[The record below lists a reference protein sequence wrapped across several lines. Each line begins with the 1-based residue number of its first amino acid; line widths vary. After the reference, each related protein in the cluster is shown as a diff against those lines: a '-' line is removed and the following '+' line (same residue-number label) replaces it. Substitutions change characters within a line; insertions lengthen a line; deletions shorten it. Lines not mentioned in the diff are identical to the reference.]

1 MVSNSSSNSSSNNNN
16 SSRKR
21 SPAAASQPSSK
32 RRREVVVVTC
42 PSDFPTLT
50 SGMPSR
56 KRDNNPR
63 PAALG
68 REKFLDWD
76 ETARE
81 IHKLGATAFE
91 GKQKRDYKDEEY
103 ERLTGRKK
111 KHHQVPLPIVRAI
124 AKKAAEREKKR
135 LDEAREAGLVIP
147 SAAGKKKK
155 GRDRSSDIYGPAP
168 SIGFLKNGVLK
179 VKDKKNMDRK

>member
-1 MVSNSSSNSSSNNNN
+1 MVTSSTSN
-16 SSRKR
+16 KR
-21 SPAAASQPSSK
+21 SPAAASHPVPSK
-32 RRREVVVVTC
+32 RRREVVVVQC
-42 PSDFPTLT
+42 PSDFPTLS

-56 KRDNNPR
+56 KRDTNPR
-63 PAALG
+63 PAR

-76 ETARE
+76 DTARE
-81 IHKLGATAFE
+81 IHKFGATAFE

-155 GRDRSSDIYGPAP
+155 GRDRSSDVYGPAP

>member
-1 MVSNSSSNSSSNNNN
+1 MPVRLS
-16 SSRKR
+16 
-21 SPAAASQPSSK
+21 
-32 RRREVVVVTC
+32 
-42 PSDFPTLT
+42 TLS

-56 KRDNNPR
+56 KRDDRLPP
-63 PAALG
+63 PAAG
-68 REKFLDWD
+68 RKTREKLLDWD
-76 ETARE
+76 DTARE

-103 ERLTGRKK
+103 ERLTGRKM

-147 SAAGKKKK
+147 SAAAKKKK

-179 VKDKKNMDRK
+179 VKDKKDVNRK